1 MTEKGETWES
11 YLRRTAS
18 WAIRLEFALLHSIA
32 YRSLE
37 YGPALK
43 VLCWFY
49 EKRGI
54 DVDKKKRGAKRYR
67 QKEEPI
73 SFTYREAAARGL
85 DHKKFARAI
94 RELHAH
100 GFIDV
105 VRLGSGVLRDYSLF
119 QISERWRTYGKD
131 TFQAIEF
138 PKNISFVARDE
149 VTKRW
154 IGRSPRQVQRPK
166 SAVGQRPKSAV
177 GSSVQRPKS
186 AVVEGRFPE
195 IPTAKKCPV
204 FRTTRGVSEVA
215 GSEMCLD
222 WT

>member
-1 MTEKGETWES
+1 MTEKGESWET
-11 YLRRTAS
+11 YVRRTAS
-18 WAIRLEFALLHSIA
+18 WAIRLEFALLHSEA

-43 VLCWFY
+43 VLSWFH

-67 QKEEPI
+67 LKEEPI
-73 SFTYREAAARGL
+73 SFTYREAATRGL

-94 RELHAH
+94 RELHAL
-100 GFIDV
+100 GFIEV
-105 VRLGSGVLRDYSLF
+105 IKLGSGVHRDFSTYS
-119 QISERWRTYGKD
+119 ISERWRAYGKD

-138 PKNISFVARDE
+138 PKNISFVARDRG
-149 VTKRW
+149 RW
-154 IGRSPRQVQRPK
+154 SGRPK
-166 SAVGQRPKSAV
+166 GKGQRQFSAVGQRPKSAV
-177 GSSVQRPKS
+177 GSPVQRPKS

-195 IPTAKKCPV
+195 ISTAKKCRV
-204 FRTTRGVSEVA
+204 LSTTRCVSEVA
-215 GSEMCLD
+215 GSEICQD